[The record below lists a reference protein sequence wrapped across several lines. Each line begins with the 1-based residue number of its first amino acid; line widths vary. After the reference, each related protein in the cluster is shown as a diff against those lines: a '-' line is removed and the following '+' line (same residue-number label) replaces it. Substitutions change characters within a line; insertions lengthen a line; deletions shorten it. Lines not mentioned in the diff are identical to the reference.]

1 MKNTILKFILLTSL
15 ISPYVYAK
23 KEFSFDCQ
31 IDYTQ
36 DIVSE
41 QGQYIRLS
49 PYQTKFDFK
58 ELGITV
64 APKNH
69 PEYPENYLII
79 NEPLIRNYHIEV
91 EGDNFI
97 LKSNDKVLINTSI
110 KKPSEGIVINAIIQE
125 FSESY
130 VLIDFLFYNP
140 ETMLRQHDW
149 QIIFADVDN
158 GINNDNVMRA
168 MDFEH
173 SYGGYECLN
182 DLEETNFE
190 DYQKYWGT
198 LLEAILQKKIE
209 ITPENPY

>member
-1 MKNTILKFILLTSL
+1 M
-15 ISPYVYAK
+15 
-23 KEFSFDCQ
+23 
-31 IDYTQ
+31 
-36 DIVSE
+36 SE
-41 QGQYIRLS
+41 QGQYIRLA
-49 PYQTKFDFK
+49 PYQTNYDFQ

-79 NEPLIRNYHIEV
+79 NEPLVRNYHVEV

-97 LKSNDKVLINTSI
+97 LKSNDKVLINTSL
-110 KKPSEGIVINAIIQE
+110 KKPSEGIVINAIVQH

-130 VLIDFLFYNP
+130 VLINFSFYNP
-140 ETMLRQHDW
+140 DSMLRQLDW
-149 QIIFADVDN
+149 EIIFDN
-158 GINNDNVMRA
+158 YDDKINTNNVTRG

-173 SYGGYECLN
+173 SYSIYKCMN

-190 DYQKYWGT
+190 AYQKYWGT

>member
-1 MKNTILKFILLTSL
+1 MKVRLPALYLLMLLWSL
-15 ISPYVYAK
+15 RTYADNL
-23 KEFSFDCQ
+23 FSFDCQ

-41 QGQYIRLS
+41 QGQYIRLA
-49 PYQTKFDFK
+49 PYQTNYDFQ

>member
-1 MKNTILKFILLTSL
+1 MEKIIFKFILFSSL
-15 ISPYVYAK
+15 LSPYVYAEK
-23 KEFSFDCQ
+23 RFSFDCQ

-41 QGQYIRLS
+41 QGQYIRLA
-49 PYQTKFDFK
+49 PYQTNYDFQ

-79 NEPLIRNYHIEV
+79 NEPLVRNYHIEV

-97 LKSNDKVLINTSI
+97 LKSNDKVLINTSL
-110 KKPSEGIVINAIIQE
+110 KKSSEGIVINASIQE
-125 FSESY
+125 FSEYY
-130 VLIDFLFYNP
+130 VLIDFSFYNP
-140 ETMLRQHDW
+140 NSMLRQHDW

-190 DYQKYWGT
+190 AYQKYWGT
-198 LLEAILQKKIE
+198 LLEAILQKKVE
-209 ITPENPY
+209 ITTENPY

>member
-1 MKNTILKFILLTSL
+1 MNKITSKIIFCASL
-15 ISPYVYAK
+15 FSPCIYAEK
-23 KEFSFDCQ
+23 RFSFDCQ

-41 QGQYIRLS
+41 QGQYIRLA
-49 PYQTKFDFK
+49 PYQTNYDFQ

-79 NEPLIRNYHIEV
+79 NEPLVRNYHVEV

-97 LKSNDKVLINTSI
+97 LKSNDKVLINTSL
-110 KKPSEGIVINAIIQE
+110 KKPSEGIVINAIVQH

-130 VLIDFLFYNP
+130 VLINFSFYNP
-140 ETMLRQHDW
+140 ESMLRQLDW
-149 QIIFADVDN
+149 EIIFDN
-158 GINNDNVMRA
+158 YDDKINTKNVTRG

-173 SYGGYECLN
+173 SYSIYKCMN

-190 DYQKYWGT
+190 AYQKYWGT

>member
-1 MKNTILKFILLTSL
+1 MKVRLPALYLLMLLCSL
-15 ISPYVYAK
+15 RAYAYNS
-23 KEFSFDCQ
+23 FSFDCQ

-41 QGQYIRLS
+41 QGQYIRLA
-49 PYQTKFDFK
+49 PYQTKYDFQ

-69 PEYPENYLII
+69 PEYPENYLVI

-97 LKSNDKVLINTSI
+97 MKSNEKALINTSL
-110 KKPSEGIVINAIIQE
+110 KKPSEGIVINAIVQH

-130 VLIDFLFYNP
+130 VLINFSFYNP
-140 ETMLRQHDW
+140 KTMLRQHDW
-149 QIIFADVDN
+149 EIIFDN
-158 GINNDNVMRA
+158 YDDIINTNNVTRG

-173 SYGGYECLN
+173 SYSIYECMN
-182 DLEETNFE
+182 GLEETNFE
-190 DYQKYWGT
+190 AYQKYWGT